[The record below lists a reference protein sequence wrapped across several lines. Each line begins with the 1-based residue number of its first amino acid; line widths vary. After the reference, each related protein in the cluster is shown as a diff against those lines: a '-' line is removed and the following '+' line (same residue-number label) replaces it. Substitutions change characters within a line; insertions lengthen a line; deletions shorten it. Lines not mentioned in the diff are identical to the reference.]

1 MIRLYEVSKAL
12 LFEKAIDIENPSA
25 FTFVYMGDSWAGDGE
40 TSNAILTEAFLEA
53 RKHKPLFI
61 LHGGD
66 AVFSG
71 TVEQFETGRDYQ
83 TATGTKHVKSF
94 RNLVDQYL
102 FNPDPVKVGTDKIPI
117 FVVPGNHEQNGLN
130 GPLDHFEELIG
141 PKNFM
146 INIPRLKLSIIG
158 VKNLFRKQREDGTYE
173 TKYGFTKKEL
183 KKLKEYLSQRQK
195 YTFLSMHV
203 PPHAGKWANPD
214 YFRDAD
220 ATFTIRL
227 KGFLNT
233 IKGKVSKVL
242 VGHVHAYDQAII
254 EDTEYILSGGAGA
267 PLIRPGFLSSKSK
280 VAKEEFHIVVIKVKN
295 GKISK
300 RVIPI
305 GWKT

>member
-1 MIRLYEVSKAL
+1 MTRLYEVSKAL

-83 TATGTKHVKSF
+83 TATGTKQVKSF

-173 TKYGFTKKEL
+173 TNLYKQKE
-183 KKLKEYLSQRQK
+183 
-195 YTFLSMHV
+195 V
-203 PPHAGKWANPD
+203 
-214 YFRDAD
+214 
-220 ATFTIRL
+220 
-227 KGFLNT
+227 
-233 IKGKVSKVL
+233 
-242 VGHVHAYDQAII
+242 
-254 EDTEYILSGGAGA
+254 
-267 PLIRPGFLSSKSK
+267 
-280 VAKEEFHIVVIKVKN
+280 VAF
-295 GKISK
+295 
-300 RVIPI
+300 
-305 GWKT
+305 